1 MALNVCVDRALTGWI
16 LSFGPLARV
25 TSPASLAR
33 EIAQQLG
40 DALSLYAQAGATA
53 EEGNAGEP

>member
-16 LSFGPLARV
+16 LSFGSLARV
-25 TSPASLAR
+25 TAPAALAR

-40 DALSLYAQAGATA
+40 DALSQYAQAGETG
-53 EEGNAGEP
+53 EEGKATGP